1 MIPVDQTCFGQPE
14 GNCWTACVASILEV
28 SIDDLQPLQDVYVR
42 QSQIALDGGAWD
54 ETPLLAA
61 LRQLGYTAIGFPPE
75 MQPSGLAIAEGR
87 APNGTRHACV
97 ALNGEVAHDPHP
109 SRAGLAEVEW
119 YTVLLLT
126 Q

>member
-1 MIPVDQTCFGQPE
+1 MWRGR

-28 SIDDLQPLQDVYVR
+28 SIDDLQPLQDVYVH

-75 MQPSGLAIAEGR
+75 MQPSGLAIAEGFR
-87 APNGTRHACV
+87 ERGLKV
-97 ALNGEVAHDPHP
+97 VEIEVSELRKMDG
-109 SRAGLAEVEW
+109 GLTCLSLRFE
-119 YTVLLLT
+119 YL
-126 Q
+126 